1 MFGIKGNLVKLIS
14 DEINAQTEAL
24 IDPTAINSLH
34 EYKYCIGVIK
44 GLETALEIFSEYL
57 IEVEQDD

>member
-1 MFGIKGNLVKLIS
+1 MFSIKGNLAKLIS
-14 DEINAQTEAL
+14 DEINTQTAAL

-44 GLETALEIFSEYL
+44 GLETALELFNEYL
-57 IEVEQDD
+57 IEVDRDD